1 MTRYAYVYAVALQST
16 GKAEQ
21 GRRVVADA
29 LARAPYDPALLTLV
43 LQQALQRGDRAAA
56 APLARRL
63 SDVQPDNPE
72 IARLASQLGG
82 R

>member
-21 GRRVVADA
+21 GRRVAADA